1 MIDVILMAL
10 PVVLLAAASV
20 FAAFKLIEKHLK

>member
-10 PVVLLAAASV
+10 PVVLLAIGGV
-20 FAAFKLIEKHLK
+20 FAAFKLIEKYLK